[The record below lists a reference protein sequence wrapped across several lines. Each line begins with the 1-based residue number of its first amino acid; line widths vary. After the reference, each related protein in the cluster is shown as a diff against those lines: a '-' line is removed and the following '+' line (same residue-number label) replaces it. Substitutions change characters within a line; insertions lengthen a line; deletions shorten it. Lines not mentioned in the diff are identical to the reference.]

1 MRSKPLEF
9 CTHLARAV
17 RDGVKT
23 TTWKPLS
30 PADQERRAAGY
41 TSDDV
46 PYVVGAIVPIMEAWG
61 YVNGAVTFASTFSTG
76 RATDPFAPPASFKPQ
91 LGARSEKSVKILSCD
106 LVRLA
111 TITEAEAIRAGTIP
125 PDGGTF
131 LAEFERQWRSNYQG
145 PLGWDANPLC
155 WRVAFQ
161 LTKINPS

>member
-17 RDGVKT
+17 RDGIKT

-41 TSDDV
+41 TSNDV
-46 PYVVGAIVPIMEAWG
+46 PYVVGSSTPIMEAWG
-61 YVNGAVTFASTFSTG
+61 YMNGAVTFASTFSTG
-76 RATDPFAPPASFKPQ
+76 RATDPFNPPPNFKLQ
-91 LGARSEKSVKILSCD
+91 HGARSEKSVTIKSCT

-111 TITEAEAIRAGTIP
+111 TITEAEAVLAGTVP

-131 LAEFERQWRSNYQG
+131 LAEFERQWRGNYKDV
-145 PLGWDANPLC
+145 LGWDANPLC
-155 WRVAFQ
+155 WRVAFT
-161 LTKINPS
+161 LDA